1 MGAMNY
7 ACSYGCPVEATV
19 DLIGGKWKCVLLFH
33 LLDGTRR
40 FNELRRLLPAVTP
53 RMLTLQLRE
62 LEQAGIIQRTV
73 YAQVPPKV
81 EYALTEF
88 GRSLEPVL
96 IVMRDWGASYVALL
110 ERQAASGA
118 LAAQAAS

>member
-1 MGAMNY
+1 MKAPL
-7 ACSYGCPVEATV
+7 YGCPVEATV

-40 FNELRRLLPAVTP
+40 FNELRRLLPTVTP

-62 LEQAGIIQRTV
+62 LEQAGIVERTV

-81 EYALTEF
+81 EYALTPF

-96 IVMRDWGASYVALL
+96 VVMRDWGASYVAML
-110 ERQAASGA
+110 EGQEAGAAPN
-118 LAAQAAS
+118 